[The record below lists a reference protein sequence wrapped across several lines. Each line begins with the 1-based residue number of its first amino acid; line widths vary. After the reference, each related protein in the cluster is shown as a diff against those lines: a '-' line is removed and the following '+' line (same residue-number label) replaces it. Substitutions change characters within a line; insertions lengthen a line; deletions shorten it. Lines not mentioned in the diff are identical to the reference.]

1 MPGRFIKRIVKI
13 QNILKNDTAWRELK
27 NLLKYTY
34 EFQETQQKNVL
45 DLGGYFHSGGFVD
58 DRLYHRSADDY
69 ALVSNNPYAMA
80 RDPEKNKSSVLPKLV
95 LISGFFILAA
105 AAFFLAKEFYKNRQ
119 IQNEITKLEQEA
131 AKINRENLEIQDK
144 IAYLQSRDYQE
155 REAKDKLNLQNPGEN
170 VVVIK
175 PGVAKEQGAVA
186 ENENLPQPLP
196 PNIPNPRKWWKYFFE
211 Y

>member
-1 MPGRFIKRIVKI
+1 
-13 QNILKNDTAWRELK
+13 
-27 NLLKYTY
+27 
-34 EFQETQQKNVL
+34 
-45 DLGGYFHSGGFVD
+45 
-58 DRLYHRSADDY
+58 
-69 ALVSNNPYAMA
+69 MA
-80 RDPEKNKSSVLPKLV
+80 RDPEKNKNSVLPKLV
-95 LISGFFILAA
+95 LIAGFFILAA
-105 AAFFLAKEFYKNRQ
+105 AAFFLAKEVYKKRQ

-175 PGVAKEQGAVA
+175 PGVAREQGIKA

-196 PNIPNPRKWWKYFFE
+196 PNVSNPQKWWKYFFE

>member
-1 MPGRFIKRIVKI
+1 
-13 QNILKNDTAWRELK
+13 
-27 NLLKYTY
+27 
-34 EFQETQQKNVL
+34 
-45 DLGGYFHSGGFVD
+45 
-58 DRLYHRSADDY
+58 
-69 ALVSNNPYAMA
+69 MA
-80 RDPEKNKSSVLPKLV
+80 RDSEKNKSSMLPKLV
-95 LISGFFILAA
+95 LIIGFFVLIA
-105 AAFFLAKEFYKNRQ
+105 AAFFLAKEFYKKRQ

-175 PGVAKEQGAVA
+175 PGVAREQVVEA
-186 ENENLPQPLP
+186 ENENIPQPLP
-196 PNIPNPRKWWKYFFE
+196 PVVPNPQKWWKYFFE